1 MRYAVFVDAGYLYSQ
16 GSKAAF
22 GTLLNRIEL
31 ELNPPEII
39 SKLTATAAD
48 KTEGAPLLRIYWY
61 DGLLHGRP
69 SADQRQLAE
78 MENLKLRFGVVNVAG
93 QQKGVDTLMVT
104 DLVELARNR
113 VISDAML
120 LSGDADLKVGVEIA
134 QGFGVRVHLIG
145 IEPKHESQSRDLLQ
159 EADTSTEWSA
169 EELQS
174 ILSRKV
180 SAAPVTA
187 TPSIAVETP
196 PEQATLIPET
206 AAIEVISALT
216 DQAIQSLVSTVGTD
230 LSAHIPQKFDRP
242 LLAAGRTQV
251 GRDLTEPE
259 RVELR
264 HRFLEMVRARAAALP
279 PG

>member
-22 GTLLNRIEL
+22 GILLNRIEL
-31 ELNPPEII
+31 ELNPSEII

-48 KTEGAPLLRIYWY
+48 KTEGAPMLRIYWY

-78 MENLKLRFGVVNVAG
+78 MENLKLRLGVVNVAG
-93 QQKGVDTLMVT
+93 QQKGVDTLIVT

-113 VISDAML
+113 VISDALL
-120 LSGDADLKVGVEIA
+120 LSGDADLKVGVEID

-145 IEPKHESQSRDLLQ
+145 IEPKHESQSRELLQ
-159 EADTSTEWSA
+159 EADTTTEWSA
-169 EELQS
+169 ADLQP

-180 SAAPVTA
+180 SITPVVA
-187 TPSIAVETP
+187 TPAITTEAP
-196 PEQATLIPET
+196 PEEATLALEN
-206 AAIEVISALT
+206 AAIEVVSSLT
-216 DQAIQSLVSTVGTD
+216 DQEIQSIAAPELN
-230 LSAHIPQKFDRP
+230 ARIPNEFDRR
-242 LLAAGRTQV
+242 LLAAGRAQA
-251 GRDLTEPE
+251 GGQNLTDAEK
-259 RVELR
+259 VELR
-264 HRFLEMVRARAAALP
+264 SRFRAAVRVRAANLP

>member
-22 GTLLNRIEL
+22 GILLNRIEL

-39 SKLTATAAD
+39 SKLTATAGD
-48 KTEGAPLLRIYWY
+48 KTGGAPLLRIYWY

-159 EADTSTEWSA
+159 EADTTTEWSA
-169 EELQS
+169 ADIQP

-180 SAAPVTA
+180 RATPVA
-187 TPSIAVETP
+187 VTPSIVAETP
-196 PEQATLIPET
+196 PEEATLEPEN
-206 AAIEVISALT
+206 AALEVVSALT
-216 DQAIQSLVSTVGTD
+216 DQAIQSLVSTVGPK
-230 LSAHIPQKFDRP
+230 LNAHVPQEFDRP
-242 LLAAGRTQV
+242 LLAAGRAQV
-251 GRDLTEPE
+251 ERDLRDTE

-264 HRFLEMVRARAAALP
+264 RCFLEMVRGRAANLP